1 MNVDT
6 SQDRGR
12 YFPRVLNSFKKKNAL
27 EIIESEN
34 PF

>member
-6 SQDRGR
+6 SQDRGC
-12 YFPRVLNSFKKKNAL
+12 YFPRALNSFFFKNAL